1 MFNKLRLLFLIL
13 LFIAS
18 LFTVVKAPAYYLWL
32 LAVLVSEY
40 GVLFIITTILIWLAG
55 FLMSKPQWGIST
67 LIAVMALVLFASPIV
82 RAHNVANHLK
92 ADLDEAFPLNQEIN
106 NAVQIS
112 EPFSLFKLL
121 IKDPKASYKT
131 LKYVSYPDT
140 TLTLD
145 YYQSM
150 SPGKRPCV
158 VVIHGGSWSSG
169 DSKQLPE
176 LNGVLAKAGYQVASI
191 NYRLAPRY
199 KSPAPLQD
207 VEAALKYLHQHA
219 NEMHIDTSRLILL
232 GRSAGAQIALL
243 AAYTIKQQG
252 IKGVIDFYGP
262 VDMVWGYSIPA
273 PKLVMDSRQVMA
285 NYLGGHYPE
294 VPQNYAASSPIRY
307 VNRQTVPTLII
318 HGENDVLVAYDHS
331 RRLSDTL
338 KKNLVPHYWLQLPW
352 ATHGFDHHLNGP
364 GGQLSTYAV
373 QRFLQKVSQ

>member
-1 MFNKLRLLFLIL
+1 MFKKLRLLFLIL

-18 LFTVVKAPAYYLWL
+18 LFTIVKAPAYYLWL

-40 GVLFIITTILIWLAG
+40 GVLFIITTVLIWLTG
-55 FLMSKPQWGIST
+55 FLMIKPKWGIST
-67 LIAVMALVLFASPIV
+67 LIASAALVLFASPIL
-82 RAHNVANHLK
+82 RAHNVADHLK
-92 ADLDEAFPLNQEIN
+92 ADLNKAFPLNKEIN
-106 NAVQIS
+106 NSVQIS
-112 EPFSLFKLL
+112 EPFNLFKLL

-131 LKYVSYPDT
+131 LNYISYPDT

-150 SPGKRPCV
+150 SPVKRPCV

-176 LNGVLAKAGYQVASI
+176 LNGLLAKAGYQVVSI
-191 NYRLAPRY
+191 NYRLAPHY

-219 NEMHIDTSRLILL
+219 DEMRVDTSRFILL
-232 GRSAGAQIALL
+232 GRSAGVQIALL

-262 VDMVWGYSIPA
+262 ADMVWGYSIPA

-285 NYLGGHYPE
+285 NYLGGHYTE
-294 VPQNYAASSPIRY
+294 APQNYAASSPIRY
-307 VNRQTVPTLII
+307 VNTQTVPTLII

-331 RRLSDTL
+331 RRLSDML

-373 QRFLQKVSQ
+373 ERFLQKVSQ